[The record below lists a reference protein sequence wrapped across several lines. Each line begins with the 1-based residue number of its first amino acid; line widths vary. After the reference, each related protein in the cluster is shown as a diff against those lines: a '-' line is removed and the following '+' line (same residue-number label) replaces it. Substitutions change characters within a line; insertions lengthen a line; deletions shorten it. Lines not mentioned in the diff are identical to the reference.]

1 MARDVGKELIGNGAS
16 PSNPTTTL
24 AAALEALRLRTPA
37 RLLVGRAGTSYRTET
52 QLLLREDHAAAVDAV
67 QAELDLTRDLGAE
80 LVARFGLFEVAT
92 AAADKAQFLQRPEL
106 GRMLSDQARVTLAQ
120 KCTSGVDLQ
129 VAIGDGLSA
138 AAVTSQVPALLPLLE
153 AGAKQRGWTF
163 GQPFVIRHCRV
174 GVLNDLGAALD
185 PAVVVVLIGERPGL
199 ASAESLSAY
208 MAFRP
213 RPGHTDAERNLIS
226 NIHARGIDPRAA
238 AERILAL
245 AEQMMRAQSSGVA
258 IKERL
263 PTIGAMGMPGI
274 QGPLQS
280 PSVQS
285 PDDPAAKRR
294 HGISLGREPQE

>member
-1 MARDVGKELIGNGAS
+1 MARDDKNDVIGNRTPTSLATAAVAS
-16 PSNPTTTL
+16 RAL

-67 QAELDLTRDLGAE
+67 QAELDVARDLGAE
-80 LVARFGLFEVAT
+80 FVERFGLFEVAT

-106 GRMLSDQARVTLAQ
+106 GRKLRETGQATIAQ
-120 KCTSGVDLQ
+120 RCRSGVDLQ

-138 AAVTSQVPALLPLLE
+138 AAVTAQVPALLPLLE
-153 AGAKQRGWTF
+153 AGANKRRWTF

-174 GVLNDLGAALD
+174 GVLNDLGEVLN
-185 PAVVVVLIGERPGL
+185 PAVVVLLIGERPGL

-213 RPGHTDAERNLIS
+213 RTGHTDAERNLIS
-226 NIHARGIDPRAA
+226 NIHARGIDTRSA

-245 AEQMMRAQSSGVA
+245 AEQMIRAQTSGVA
-258 IKERL
+258 IKEQL
-263 PTIGAMGMPGI
+263 PSGASI
-274 QGPLQS
+274 HHIAQRQA
-280 PSVQS
+280 Q
-285 PDDPAAKRR
+285 
-294 HGISLGREPQE
+294 